1 MERQE
6 VQGSSSPYLTPKE
19 VAERWRVKPHT
30 LSNWR
35 HAGTGPK
42 YVRVGARVLYPIEE
56 VLAYEKL
63 ISK

>member
-1 MERQE
+1 MN
-6 VQGSSSPYLTPKE
+6 SPYLTPKE